1 MRTPVG
7 DKYVYAEMT
16 ERGWC
21 LGGEPSGHVIFSKY
35 QTTGDGLLTALEVLR
50 VMLEEEKPLS
60 ALVAPY
66 VPYPEA
72 QVNVRVPSPGEIVC
86 RPSVTEAV
94 RAAEAALEG
103 SGRVLVRASG
113 TEPVV
118 RILVEAREIPLAR
131 RLADRIEAIVKEEGR
146 R

>member
-1 MRTPVG
+1 M
-7 DKYVYAEMT
+7 
-16 ERGWC
+16 
-21 LGGEPSGHVIFSKY
+21 
-35 QTTGDGLLTALEVLR
+35 
-50 VMLEEEKPLS
+50 
-60 ALVAPY
+60 
-66 VPYPEA
+66 
-72 QVNVRVPSPGEIVC
+72 C

-131 RLADRIEAIVKEEGR
+131 RLADRIEEIVKEEGR

>member
-1 MRTPVG
+1 M
-7 DKYVYAEMT
+7 
-16 ERGWC
+16 
-21 LGGEPSGHVIFSKY
+21 
-35 QTTGDGLLTALEVLR
+35 
-50 VMLEEEKPLS
+50 
-60 ALVAPY
+60 
-66 VPYPEA
+66 PYPEA
-72 QVNVRVPSPGEIVC
+72 QVNVRVQSPGEIVC

-131 RLADRIEAIVKEEGR
+131 RLADMIEAIVKEEGR